1 MMEHGGDILLQIFLI
16 FVAAQLGGA
25 LARLVRLPAVVG
37 EIVAGCLLGPSLLGW
52 IAPNEPLENLS
63 EIGVVLLLFSVGLE
77 TRFDDLKRV
86 AGSAT
91 AVAVLGVLIPFACGT
106 LWAHSIGPDWPRSLF
121 IAAAFVAT
129 SAGITARVLKQLGVL
144 QHVESR
150 VILGAAVLDDILAML
165 LLGVVTGVQSAGA
178 LRAGNLIAVLAEAIG
193 FVLVVGLVGTRVMR
207 RASSWLDRPSD
218 SALPLALV
226 LALCLGLA
234 WLATQFGLAAI
245 IGAFL
250 AGMIASESRQRE
262 RLEEQTRP
270 LLTLL
275 TPFFFVLTGA
285 KVQLAQLAGGESLR
299 WLLTATVLALLT
311 KLAGGWLGALKL
323 GHGVALRVG
332 VGMMPRGEVGVV
344 IAALGLAAGVF
355 DQRMYAVLVA
365 MSLLTS
371 IVAPP
376 ILALLFA
383 GRSRN
388 AA

>member
-1 MMEHGGDILLQIFLI
+1 MEHGSAILLQIFLI

-37 EIVAGCLLGPSLLGW
+37 EIVAGCLIGPSLLGW
-52 IAPNEPLENLS
+52 IAPNEPLEDLS
-63 EIGVVLLLFSVGLE
+63 QIGVVLLLFAVGLE

-106 LWAHSIGPDWPRSLF
+106 LWAHSIDPDWPRSLF

-178 LRAGNLIAVLAEAIG
+178 LRAGSLIAVLAEAIG

-218 SALPLALV
+218 SSLPLALV

-250 AGMIASESRQRE
+250 ADMIASESRQRE

-270 LLTLL
+270 LLTL
-275 TPFFFVLTGA
+275 
-285 KVQLAQLAGGESLR
+285 
-299 WLLTATVLALLT
+299 
-311 KLAGGWLGALKL
+311 
-323 GHGVALRVG
+323 
-332 VGMMPRGEVGVV
+332 
-344 IAALGLAAGVF
+344 
-355 DQRMYAVLVA
+355 
-365 MSLLTS
+365 
-371 IVAPP
+371 
-376 ILALLFA
+376 
-383 GRSRN
+383 
-388 AA
+388 